1 MHLARASACLP
12 RTGDAPRPATTIGRS
27 VECLSLLASALE
39 APSGAPR
46 PRLPRLNPRVA
57 SRTLIA
63 AVRTQPSMPS
73 LAVGLAAAI
82 LRARGDEAHVLELE
96 PSVERWAEPLVSG
109 LLEPTDRILLLDA
122 PTTIRSLP
130 RVLGGIPVSRD
141 LGGLG
146 CSIAELDL
154 PPVPDFSDFA
164 AERTRVLPIA
174 AHAPSGRHRGI
185 AEVLHEIREYARRH
199 STPDLVF
206 VDHALNRAAGFLP
219 ALIDAMQVH
228 APGVQWMA
236 AVSVDPS
243 HEPLCRRTV
252 RAAAH
257 AGLRVLVI
265 RASGATDPTRVE
277 EVRRLAAEAGIAVRI
292 DASAAQPRFA
302 LANLAAAVHHATVF
316 DSIALKD

>member
-1 MHLARASACLP
+1 MHLSRHESVP
-12 RTGDAPRPATTIGRS
+12 FRIEDGSRFTKNIGRS
-27 VECLSLLASALE
+27 SECLSLLAPVPVA
-39 APSGAPR
+39 AR
-46 PRLPRLNPRVA
+46 PRLCRLNPRMA
-57 SRTLIA
+57 SRTLVA

-73 LAVGLAAAI
+73 LTVGLAAAI
-82 LRARGDEAHVLELE
+82 LRARGDEAHVIELE
-96 PSVERWAEPLVSG
+96 PLVEHWAEPLVSA
-109 LLEPTDRILLLDA
+109 LLEPTAQILLLDA

-130 RVLGGIPVSRD
+130 RALGGIPVARE

-146 CSIAELDL
+146 CTLAQLDL
-154 PPVPDFSDFA
+154 PPVPDFSDFS

-174 AHAPSGRHRGI
+174 VHAPSGRHRGI

-199 STPDLVF
+199 ATPDLVF
-206 VDHALNRAAGFLP
+206 VDPAVNRIPGFLP
-219 ALIDAMQVH
+219 ALADAVQVH